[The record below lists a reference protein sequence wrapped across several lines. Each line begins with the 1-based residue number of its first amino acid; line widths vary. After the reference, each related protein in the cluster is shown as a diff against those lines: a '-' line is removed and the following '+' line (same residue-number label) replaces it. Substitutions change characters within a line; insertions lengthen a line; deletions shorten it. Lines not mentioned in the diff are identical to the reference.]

1 MERIKNDTV
10 LKDVKTYLERTLDRF
25 YQTRDIKVLGEKLF
39 QITFQNDIDYNDNN
53 NDDDDYNVV
62 VVDDYNHNV
71 DVNDDEHSNM
81 VGLFL
86 YVIYYITYYILYIVL
101 HIFYVLHYIQFQSF
115 LWMSKTSFDL
125 LTRHLQK
132 KSKLYCILYF
142 TFYVIF
148 LCIHTGYYI
157 PYIPFIILKGGRYIM
172 STFNKVVHI
181 PNVYILFLPPFILY
195 ICIQHCD
202 HLIHC

>member
-1 MERIKNDTV
+1 MPQCFPWEPSGWSPKWSYHWCLFSWGLLCRSFYLLNNFFQVNLLERIKNDTV

-39 QITFQNDIDYNDNN
+39 QITFQNYIDYNDNN

-86 YVIYYITYYILYIVL
+86 HVIYYITYYILYIML
-101 HIFYVLHYIQFQSF
+101 YIFYILHYIQFRSF
-115 LWMSKTSFDL
+115 LWMSKTCFDL

-132 KSKLYCILYF
+132 KSKLY
-142 TFYVIF
+142 
-148 LCIHTGYYI
+148 
-157 PYIPFIILKGGRYIM
+157 
-172 STFNKVVHI
+172 S
-181 PNVYILFLPPFILY
+181 
-195 ICIQHCD
+195 
-202 HLIHC
+202 